1 MSNKMMPPRIPLSY
15 NHLQYDA
22 TGRGIS
28 MEYFKSMR
36 LELTVKY
43 LCIRFI
49 VPYGLWYER
58 GVFKM
63 DRGNKMTPPRVPQ
76 IITIYMWGNR
86 HGIQYGT
93 FQQYG

>member
-1 MSNKMMPPRIPLSY
+1 MELFSSMVRFNCEILVYKLYSTIWTMSNKMMAPRIPLSY

-43 LCIRFI
+43 
-49 VPYGLWYER
+49 
-58 GVFKM
+58 
-63 DRGNKMTPPRVPQ
+63 
-76 IITIYMWGNR
+76 
-86 HGIQYGT
+86 
-93 FQQYG
+93 